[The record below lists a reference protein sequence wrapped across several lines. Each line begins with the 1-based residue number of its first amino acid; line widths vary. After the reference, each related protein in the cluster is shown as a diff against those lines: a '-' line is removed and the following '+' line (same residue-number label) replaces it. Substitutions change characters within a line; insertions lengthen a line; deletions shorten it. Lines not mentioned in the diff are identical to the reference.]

1 MRNVNIFK
9 IKYIIALFRWYF
21 KVSKYIKPNKTN
33 ISLSRR
39 MLSLWFQHVFI
50 KNISELSV
58 RYSGRLQRSTNEKLR
73 DHTSATG
80 SLILF
85 SVVWSKFFTTFTTKC
100 RNLATS
106 QTLVKVLI
114 Y

>member
-39 MLSLWFQHVFI
+39 MGSLWYMQVEKTEYCIVYCIAFNHSI
-50 KNISELSV
+50 MWCSHHL
-58 RYSGRLQRSTNEKLR
+58 STNI
-73 DHTSATG
+73 DPQG
-80 SLILF
+80 FVI
-85 SVVWSKFFTTFTTKC
+85 SK
-100 RNLATS
+100 
-106 QTLVKVLI
+106 
-114 Y
+114 

>member
-39 MLSLWFQHVFI
+39 M
-50 KNISELSV
+50 
-58 RYSGRLQRSTNEKLR
+58 
-73 DHTSATG
+73 G
-80 SLILF
+80 SLRKYEEN
-85 SVVWSKFFTTFTTKC
+85 STRTKE
-100 RNLATS
+100 T
-106 QTLVKVLI
+106 
-114 Y
+114 

>member
-39 MLSLWFQHVFI
+39 MGSLCSVHIIYIKCPEYCGPCHSWSTNTIKKLDNLHSLHYVGIQAVAMVQ
-50 KNISELSV
+50 KNITMYKDLNIKSELP
-58 RYSGRLQRSTNEKLR
+58 
-73 DHTSATG
+73 
-80 SLILF
+80 I
-85 SVVWSKFFTTFTTKC
+85 
-100 RNLATS
+100 
-106 QTLVKVLI
+106 
-114 Y
+114 

>member
-39 MLSLWFQHVFI
+39 IYGLPMVFLMI
-50 KNISELSV
+50 RMG
-58 RYSGRLQRSTNEKLR
+58 RYKY
-73 DHTSATG
+73 ATTG
-80 SLILF
+80 
-85 SVVWSKFFTTFTTKC
+85 
-100 RNLATS
+100 LA
-106 QTLVKVLI
+106 I
-114 Y
+114 YIRT

>member
-39 MLSLWFQHVFI
+39 MGSYVQ
-50 KNISELSV
+50 
-58 RYSGRLQRSTNEKLR
+58 
-73 DHTSATG
+73 TS
-80 SLILF
+80 
-85 SVVWSKFFTTFTTKC
+85 
-100 RNLATS
+100 
-106 QTLVKVLI
+106 
-114 Y
+114 